1 MKYQVI
7 EVIWKFITQL
17 SSGTPSGTS
26 IGQIWYDSA
35 LNKFRWQK
43 SASIVDLE
51 WGGWW
56 ASAPTYVAQSSDWTI
71 WEWNFYGVTCSTSN
85 ITLTL
90 TDWTTSWVSLTVKK
104 LDNTPYQVIING
116 LMDWDNQIIL
126 TLEDESID
134 LYWNWTVYLIN

>member
-7 EVIWKFITQL
+7 EVIWKFINQI

-26 IGQIWYDSA
+26 TGQIWFDSVA
-35 LNKFRWQK
+35 NKFRWQK

-51 WGGWW
+51 WGSW
-56 ASAPTYVAQSSDWTI
+56 SAPVYVAQSTDWTI
-71 WEWNFYGVTCSTSN
+71 WEGNFYGVTCSTWN

-90 TDWTTSWVSLTVKK
+90 TNWTTSWVSLTVKK
-104 LDNTPYQVIING
+104 LDATPYQVIING
-116 LMDWDNQIIL
+116 LMDWDTQIIL